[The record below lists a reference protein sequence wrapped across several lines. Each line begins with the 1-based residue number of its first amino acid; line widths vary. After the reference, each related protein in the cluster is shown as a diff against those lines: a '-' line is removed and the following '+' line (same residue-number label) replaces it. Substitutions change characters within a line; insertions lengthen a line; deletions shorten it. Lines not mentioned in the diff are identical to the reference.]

1 MRVRATG
8 SPGVTTVNAVQ
19 TTVKWEGVR
28 YEGRTIKRRS
38 LAVIGQVKIIKYT
51 QRYGL
56 QKEDR
61 VKER

>member
-19 TTVKWEGVR
+19 TTVKREGVR
-28 YEGRTIKRRS
+28 YEGKTRGRRS
-38 LAVIGQVKIIKYT
+38 LAVTGQIKRIKYT

-56 QKEDR
+56 KKKD
-61 VKER
+61 